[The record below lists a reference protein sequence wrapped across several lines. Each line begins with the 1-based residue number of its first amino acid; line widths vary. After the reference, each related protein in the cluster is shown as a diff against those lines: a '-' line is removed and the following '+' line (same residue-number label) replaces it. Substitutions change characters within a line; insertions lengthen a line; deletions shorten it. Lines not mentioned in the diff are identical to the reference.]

1 MTIYGGNKSRLR
13 PRVNPDGPLLVIYPG
28 GVHSNAS
35 TGFRTW
41 PPGLV
46 DGCREKRL
54 HVGPFDC
61 IDTIPIQ

>member
-1 MTIYGGNKSRLR
+1 
-13 PRVNPDGPLLVIYPG
+13 VIYPG

-46 DGCREKRL
+46 DGCREKRV
-54 HVGPFDC
+54 HVALFDC